1 MTGGKRRVLLAIL
14 LFLLEQPISVM
25 AQEIVTKESL
35 DDWFYSRLIWGAL
48 AGVILGLLIG
58 LLHLCRLSFEHKG
71 ALNINSRARRK
82 LLIWAG
88 AIVLVVAILL
98 LCDAWLL
105 YPFRSTSL
113 SFSEA
118 LTQVWANYRTVL
130 ILITTLSMFLLFV
143 AVATRLKSDCRCR
156 YAFIPG
162 PRGK

>member
-1 MTGGKRRVLLAIL
+1 MYRRNWWLLVVIGAL
-14 LFLLEQPISVM
+14 ALSNAGSVM
-25 AQEIVTKESL
+25 AQEIVAKESL

-48 AGVILGLLIG
+48 AGVILGFLIG
-58 LLHLCRLSFEHKG
+58 LLHLCRLSFEYKG
-71 ALNINSRARRK
+71 ALNINSRARRR
-82 LLIWAG
+82 LLVWAA
-88 AIVLVVAILL
+88 AIILVVAILL

-105 YPFRSTSL
+105 YPFGSTSL